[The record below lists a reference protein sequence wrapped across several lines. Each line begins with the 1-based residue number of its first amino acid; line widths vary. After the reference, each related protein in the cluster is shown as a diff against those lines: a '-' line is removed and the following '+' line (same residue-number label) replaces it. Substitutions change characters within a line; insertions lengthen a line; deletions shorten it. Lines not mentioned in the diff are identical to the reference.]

1 MESLGV
7 DHEAIQKE
15 DPVATIEQMVGS
27 ILPEYSVMD
36 RAQYDAYDP
45 KEDTYD
51 RGQILS
57 FYTKEGKEDADP
69 RLMLIFRKGK
79 FVINFYHTPEPLS
92 NPPIRNQGGSL
103 CGPKGRLW
111 EMEESDLALEAVK
124 IQTEGVDPQ
133 SDEFLSQ
140 LVAFSEAEG
149 FLTMADRLEMRRA
162 YVEQGASFKGRVV
175 NEFQANR
182 HTVWNLYESDP
193 EHAVELAIK
202 RIEGSTEYVDL
213 DGSVRPVAEVIGDIQ
228 QGTDKG
234 KKAVMRE
241 INKIDMTER
250 LLKNRNI
257 L

>member
-1 MESLGV
+1 MESLGTN
-7 DHEAIQKE
+7 HEAMQKE
-15 DPVATIEQMVGS
+15 DPVATIEQMVGV
-27 ILPEYSVMD
+27 ILPEYCVME
-36 RAQYDAYDP
+36 RAEYDAYDP

-57 FYTKEGKEDADP
+57 FYTKEGREDVDP

-79 FVINFYHTPEPLS
+79 FVINFYHTPEPMS
-92 NPPIRNQGGSL
+92 KPPIRNQGGSL
-103 CGPKGRLW
+103 YGPKGRLW
-111 EMEESDLALEAVK
+111 EMGEADLALEAVK
-124 IQTEGVDPQ
+124 IQTEGVDPK
-133 SDEFLSQ
+133 SDEFLGQ
-140 LVAFSEAEG
+140 LVAFSPAEG
-149 FLTMADRLEMRRA
+149 FLTMADRLEIRRA
-162 YVEQGASFKGRVV
+162 YVEQGKSFKGRIQS
-175 NEFQANR
+175 EFQANR
-182 HTVWNLYESDP
+182 YTVWNLYDTDP
-193 EHAVELAIK
+193 EHTIELAIK

-250 LLKNRNI
+250 LLKNRNM